1 MMRATIWPRA
11 AAAALALLAGGC
23 ARPAADG
30 HGHEHANGHGH
41 GHGHGPWT
49 VTAWG
54 ERHEIFAEADPLAV
68 GEASTSHTHV
78 TVLDGFAPLAAGKV
92 SAILVDRSGARAEFT
107 QDRPVR
113 EGIFSIEITPEIA
126 GTYDLAFRVESAAG
140 TEEIPAGR
148 VQVGPTQ
155 ESAGRLIEAPAP
167 PDTSRPA
174 AAGGDPVSFLK
185 EQQWRIPFA
194 TAWARP
200 GALHPSVTGPARVRP
215 AAGGEAVLTAPLDG
229 VVAPSAGL
237 YVGRD
242 VPRGGT
248 VVELRPRAA
257 SGRSHAEI
265 EAEARLAAERLAR
278 LEDLHRAEAVS
289 LAEVERARARAA
301 TVRAELDAV
310 RGTGRT
316 VPVAAPFAGRIA
328 EVRVTPGEAV
338 NAGTALARLVRP
350 DPLWV
355 EVGLRS
361 DQSASLDGAPAG
373 LVVQRGPDEAPLR
386 FDARAVRLVSRA
398 PEVDRATGLV
408 PAILEVRGAAGLRAG
423 TAVHAEI
430 LLAGSR
436 DGIVVPAEA
445 IVDDAGVP
453 VVYVQAGGESFLRR
467 EVRVLARQGE
477 RALVEGV
484 GPADRIV
491 TRGAAAIRRAAQM
504 SSGAVEGHV
513 H

>member
-229 VVAPSAGL
+229 VVAPSASISAWL
-237 YVGRD
+237 RQIGR
-242 VPRGGT
+242 
-248 VVELRPRAA
+248 A
-257 SGRSHAEI
+257 
-265 EAEARLAAERLAR
+265 
-278 LEDLHRAEAVS
+278 
-289 LAEVERARARAA
+289 
-301 TVRAELDAV
+301 
-310 RGTGRT
+310 
-316 VPVAAPFAGRIA
+316 
-328 EVRVTPGEAV
+328 
-338 NAGTALARLVRP
+338 
-350 DPLWV
+350 
-355 EVGLRS
+355 
-361 DQSASLDGAPAG
+361 
-373 LVVQRGPDEAPLR
+373 
-386 FDARAVRLVSRA
+386 
-398 PEVDRATGLV
+398 
-408 PAILEVRGAAGLRAG
+408 
-423 TAVHAEI
+423 
-430 LLAGSR
+430 
-436 DGIVVPAEA
+436 
-445 IVDDAGVP
+445 
-453 VVYVQAGGESFLRR
+453 
-467 EVRVLARQGE
+467 
-477 RALVEGV
+477 
-484 GPADRIV
+484 
-491 TRGAAAIRRAAQM
+491 
-504 SSGAVEGHV
+504 HV
-513 H
+513 